1 MPIEN
6 LEEQGLEKNPKLE
19 LAQYKFL
26 LTLPE
31 NKNNLE
37 LKQQLIDE
45 IKLENM
51 APWYEVVC
59 ADLGWTVDQP
69 LLETMKATNT
79 KKIEELDAVIEDA
92 EKNLGEMEVREANLK
107 KSEYLCRIG
116 DKNGAVTAFRK
127 TYEKTVSLGHR
138 LDIIFHNI
146 RIGLFF
152 LDHDLITRNIEKA
165 KTLIEEGG
173 DWDRRNRLKVYQ
185 GVYSVAIRDFKA
197 AAQFFLDT
205 VSTFTSY
212 ELMDYK
218 TFVRYCVYT
227 AMISLPRN
235 ELRDKVIKGA
245 EIQEVLHQLEDV
257 KSYLFSLYNCHYSEF
272 FINLT
277 KVESY
282 LRADYM
288 ANPHYHFFVREMRIL
303 AYIQLLESY
312 RSLTLPY
319 MAEAFGVSQDYIDS
333 ELSRFIAAG
342 RLHCKIDRV
351 GGIVET
357 NRPDSKN
364 YQYQATIKQGDLL
377 LNRIQ
382 KLSRVINI

>member
-1 MPIEN
+1 MPAEN

-26 LTLPE
+26 LTLKE
-31 NKNNLE
+31 NLNNEE
-37 LKQQLIDE
+37 LKTKLMDE
-45 IKLENM
+45 IKAENM
-51 APWYEVVC
+51 AMFYEETC
-59 ADLGWTVDQP
+59 TELGWTVDQQ
-69 LLETMKATNT
+69 LLAEMKAVNA

-116 DKNGAVTAFRK
+116 DKNGSISSFRK

-146 RIGLFF
+146 RIGLFY

-185 GVYSVAIRDFKA
+185 GVYSVAIRDFKS

-212 ELMDYK
+212 ELMDYP
-218 TFVRYCVYT
+218 TFVRYTVYVS
-227 AMISLPRN
+227 MISLPRN

-245 EIQEVLHQLEDV
+245 EIQEILHQLPDV
-257 KSYLFSLYNCHYSEF
+257 KEYLFSLYNCHYADF
-272 FINLT
+272 FINLV
-277 KVESY
+277 KVEGY
-282 LRADYM
+282 LRADFM
-288 ANPHYHFFVREMRIL
+288 ANPHYRFYVREMRIL
-303 AYIQLLESY
+303 AYTQLLESY
-312 RSLTLPY
+312 RSLTLTY
-319 MAEAFGVSQDYIDS
+319 MAEAFGVSIDYIDS

-364 YQYQATIKQGDLL
+364 YQYQSTIKQGDLL